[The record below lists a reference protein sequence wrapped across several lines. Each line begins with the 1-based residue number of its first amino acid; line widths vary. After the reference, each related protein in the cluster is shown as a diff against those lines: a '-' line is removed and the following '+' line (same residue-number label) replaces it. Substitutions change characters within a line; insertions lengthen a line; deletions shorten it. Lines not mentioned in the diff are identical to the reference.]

1 MLGPFKELLKNS
13 AKHLG
18 LSISRFP
25 PINDPPRMRKILM
38 DEFHIDLVLDVGAN
52 EGQYAQQIREFGYT
66 GRLISFEPLNAAF
79 EKLKPLSERDS
90 MWQIHNLGLGSED
103 GESKIHVDGVFS
115 SILPLNHSHPTPE
128 FWPTKMDNVESIR
141 IARLDSVAGDIF
153 HGGEQCWLKIDV
165 QGFELKV
172 LEGARQTL
180 GKVKAIEVEVSL
192 SEIYTGQA
200 VMLDV
205 LNFLKGYGFD
215 AIHLEPCF
223 SDMRRA
229 RTLQVD
235 LILSSGNALP
245 DGRKNLPAVV

>member
-1 MLGPFKELLKNS
+1 MLGSFKELLKNS
-13 AKHLG
+13 AKQLG

-25 PINDPPRMRKILM
+25 PINDPPRMRKMLM
-38 DEFHIDLVLDVGAN
+38 DEFQIDLVLDVGAN
-52 EGQYAQQIREFGYT
+52 EGQYAEQIRQFGYT
-66 GRLISFEPLNAAF
+66 GRLVSFEPLKSAF
-79 EKLKPLSERDS
+79 EKLKPRAEGDP
-90 MWQIHNLGLGSED
+90 MWKIHNLGLGNEE
-103 GESKIHVDGVFS
+103 GESKIYADGVFS
-115 SILPLNHSHPTPE
+115 SLLPLNPSHPTPE
-128 FWPTKMDNVESIR
+128 MWPNRMDKVETIR
-141 IARLDSVAGDIF
+141 VAKLDSLADGIF
-153 HGGEQCWLKIDV
+153 RGGEHCWLKIDV

-235 LILSSGNALP
+235 LILASGNGSTAGLEH
-245 DGRKNLPAVV
+245 GTSV